1 MQYSI
6 EAVTKIPIEL
16 TRFTTN

>member
-1 MQYSI
+1 MQYPI
-6 EAVTKIPIEL
+6 EAVMKNPIEL